1 MKNSKTFVKRAAIVL
16 LVGTGLAGCI
26 AVPVYDSPRA
36 YGPVLA
42 PAIVVGPVFRPYYG
56 GGGYRGGYY
65 GGGRG
70 RW

>member
-1 MKNSKTFVKRAAIVL
+1 MKNSKKLVKALALAL
-16 LVGTGLAGCI
+16 LAGTGLAGCI
-26 AVPVYDSPRA
+26 AVPVYDAPRG
-36 YGPVLA
+36 YGPLIA

-56 GGGYRGGYY
+56 DRGGYY

>member
-1 MKNSKTFVKRAAIVL
+1 MKNSKTLAKTVAIVL
-16 LVGTGLAGCI
+16 LAGTGLAGCI
-26 AVPVYDSPRA
+26 AVPVYDTPRV

-56 GGGYRGGYY
+56 GYRGGYY